1 MKARRVIIALA
12 TAVLITVGGV
22 SAPATAAPSKLA
34 LPKVCID
41 DYGATKM
48 ARKHL
53 GNVTKA
59 DVYPAKGSEYVFTL
73 DCDTAAGDYTHLVVA
88 NAKGK
93 VLHTQRITATTT
105 FQSDIVKASK
115 KSGVTLFSTK
125 VYKNTT
131 VYDRSYTAK
140 WNTKK
145 KTFTVTAS
153 AVPGYVKPVHTL
165 SKQIRTNAPFTS
177 VTVSAANEKRIRTFN
192 KNADRSGQRATVCEP
207 LTSKKAACAYMY
219 LGDNAIDVLTFNIAP
234 RGKGYIIG
242 TVSSDR
248 YTPEELGLSGQS
260 DVTELLGEL
269 TK

>member
-1 MKARRVIIALA
+1 MIND
-12 TAVLITVGGV
+12 
-22 SAPATAAPSKLA
+22 
-34 LPKVCID
+34 LPKRHRQSQQKIWRD
-41 DYGATKM
+41 
-48 ARKHL
+48 L
-53 GNVTKA
+53 
-59 DVYPAKGSEYVFTL
+59 
-73 DCDTAAGDYTHLVVA
+73 
-88 NAKGK
+88 
-93 VLHTQRITATTT
+93 VLH
-105 FQSDIVKASK
+105 QSVQKHN
-115 KSGVTLFSTK
+115 GVRPVLHREVEHQEENLHRHRKRST
-125 VYKNTT
+125 
-131 VYDRSYTAK
+131 
-140 WNTKK
+140 WH
-145 KTFTVTAS
+145 
-153 AVPGYVKPVHTL
+153 VKPVHTL

-219 LGDNAIDVLTFNIAP
+219 LGNNAIDVLTFNIAP